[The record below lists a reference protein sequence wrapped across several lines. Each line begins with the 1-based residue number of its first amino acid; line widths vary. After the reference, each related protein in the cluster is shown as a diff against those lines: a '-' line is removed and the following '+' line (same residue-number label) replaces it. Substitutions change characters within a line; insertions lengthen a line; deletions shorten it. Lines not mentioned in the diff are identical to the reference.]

1 MMQVRITHLEMGDG
15 GYYLLFTGDTED
27 WLYVKDRLKSQCR
40 GPYKGAWYVFD
51 YEWPNR
57 AKPGAWW
64 VSGATLARLRHF
76 FSNLEE
82 MLEQVME
89 DDEDDAPPMAS
100 NPPPPPL
107 PKMPVTLQD
116 AFAVLKLPMSAS
128 HAEVKKAYR
137 TLATAYHPDHGG
149 DADKMKSLNIAN
161 DIIQRWMLVHS
172 R

>member
-1 MMQVRITHLEMGDG
+1 MMQVRITPLEMGDG

-27 WLYVKDRLKSQCR
+27 WLYVKDRLKSHCR
-40 GPYKGAWYVFD
+40 GPYNGAWYVAD
-51 YEWPNR
+51 YEWENR

-64 VSGATLARLRHF
+64 VSGATLVLLKHF

-82 MLEQVME
+82 MLAQAMS

-100 NPPPPPL
+100 NPQPL

-116 AFAVLKLPMSAS
+116 AFAVLKLPMDAS
-128 HAEVKKAYR
+128 PTDVKKAYR

-149 DADKMKSLNIAN
+149 DADKMKALNIAN
-161 DIIQRWMLVHS
+161 DIIQRWMLVHF